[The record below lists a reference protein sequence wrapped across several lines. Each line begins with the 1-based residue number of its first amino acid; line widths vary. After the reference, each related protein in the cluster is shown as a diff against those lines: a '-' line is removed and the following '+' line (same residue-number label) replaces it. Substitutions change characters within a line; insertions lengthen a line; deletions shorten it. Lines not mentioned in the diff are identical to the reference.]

1 MTTKLVQK
9 HLLINTRAFEIAE
22 DLVHVRIQSPF
33 SVEKL
38 TVALSM
44 LDPEPV
50 VNGRYLEFHGRVKRE
65 PMLSLYRDKP
75 DAEAFGRFVD
85 ALKQRAREEYSAF
98 TGIRAGH
105 RPADPAANRHDEPPE
120 FDAPERPRMDKAKKP
135 IRVESL
141 DSSISMLRQ
150 HLDIEEIKPLLAAL
164 EALKAEPE
172 NESCFDRMVNAFED
186 LGSHQGAVLTY
197 APYVGILLSDDPFGY

>member
-1 MTTKLVQK
+1 
-9 HLLINTRAFEIAE
+9 
-22 DLVHVRIQSPF
+22 
-33 SVEKL
+33 
-38 TVALSM
+38 
-44 LDPEPV
+44 
-50 VNGRYLEFHGRVKRE
+50 
-65 PMLSLYRDKP
+65 
-75 DAEAFGRFVD
+75 
-85 ALKQRAREEYSAF
+85 
-98 TGIRAGH
+98 
-105 RPADPAANRHDEPPE
+105 
-120 FDAPERPRMDKAKKP
+120 MDKEKKP